1 MGDYLI
7 YLVMSFIY
15 VMKDIILLITFL
27 VENFSNTLQLFPVV
41 FNFLIKTSAI
51 SAGLGCS
58 AISAAT

>member
-41 FNFLIKTSAI
+41 F
-51 SAGLGCS
+51 
-58 AISAAT
+58 